1 MFAQVRNSGYL
12 ALRRMSPGLVPQV
25 NNALFILSLQKLCE
39 ALTSGAEHARNRLL
53 CLHRQ
58 RATVKTYIYIVPV
71 SAQTY
76 QKTSKIDLGRNFESS
91 KTKKKIQR
99 KRRKKANLQGFYFHV
114 ISVHKTLS

>member
-58 RATVKTYIYIVPV
+58 RATVKTYIYCSRVGSDIPENI
-71 SAQTY
+71 
-76 QKTSKIDLGRNFESS
+76 KNRLRSKF
-91 KTKKKIQR
+91 
-99 KRRKKANLQGFYFHV
+99 
-114 ISVHKTLS
+114 